1 MITFMDME
9 EHLNVVLFFQYY
21 KLYIFLYMCSR

>member
-1 MITFMDME
+1 ME

-21 KLYIFLYMCSR
+21 KLYIFLYMCSYVRYG